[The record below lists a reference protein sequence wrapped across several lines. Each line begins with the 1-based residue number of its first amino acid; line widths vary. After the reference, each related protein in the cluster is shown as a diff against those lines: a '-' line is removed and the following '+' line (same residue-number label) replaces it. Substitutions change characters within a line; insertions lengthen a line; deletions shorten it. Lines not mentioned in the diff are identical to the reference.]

1 MEHRPRI
8 EGSVK
13 TSPLGGGTGLALEP
27 HPLEYIF
34 HPRSVAVVGAIDN
47 PRRSAYHFFR
57 VLREFGFSGPVY
69 PVDPRTPSAMGV
81 PVYPSLQA
89 IPGPV
94 DHVISCVSAR
104 EVAALVENC
113 VAKGV
118 KSLHLFTARL
128 AETGLSE
135 LTGLEQRLVR
145 RAKEAGIRIIGPN
158 CMGLYYPKGGLAF
171 RGNLP
176 TEPGA
181 LGFFSQSGGITAYLG
196 YRGGLRGLR
205 FSRIVSYG
213 NAADLNEADWLDYLG
228 HDPETEVIAAY
239 IEGVREGRRF
249 FDTLRRVAP
258 RKPVILL
265 KGGATSA
272 GRRAVA
278 SHTAS
283 LAGSQATWQAL
294 CRQTGAIAVDSVDE
308 MADVALALTL
318 LKPPAGRR
326 VGLIGDGGGGS
337 VASADAA
344 EAAGFMLPPV
354 PESMRQSF
362 RERAPEIW
370 SLIGNPLDPSAI
382 GPLTRDVL
390 KLMAQG
396 DLIDL
401 AIADAGTEWVMEYE
415 EGARFFREGVE
426 TIVAQAQELGKPLAV
441 IMPSADTT
449 QKWRWQ
455 AIMEA
460 QEKFNRARLPVFPSI
475 ARAVRAMGQ
484 ALDYWEGKDLDDSSA
499 RS

>member
-1 MEHRPRI
+1 MK
-8 EGSVK
+8 V
-13 TSPLGGGTGLALEP
+13 SPIGATGLTLEP

-57 VLREFGFSGPVY
+57 VLREFGFSGPIY

-81 PVYPSLQA
+81 PAYPSLQS

-94 DHVISCVSAR
+94 DHVISCVPAR
-104 EVAALVENC
+104 DVTALVEDC
-113 VAKGV
+113 VAKGI
-118 KSLHLFTARL
+118 KTLHLFTARL

-135 LTGLEQRLVR
+135 LAGLEQRLVR

-158 CMGLYYPKGGLAF
+158 CMGLYYPKEGLAF
-171 RGNLP
+171 RGNFP
-176 TEPGA
+176 AESGA
-181 LGFFSQSGGITAYLG
+181 LGFFSQSGGVTAYLG

-205 FSRIVSYG
+205 FSKIVSYG
-213 NAADLNEADWLDYLG
+213 NAADLNEVDWLDYLG

-265 KGGATSA
+265 KGGASAA

-283 LAGSQATWQAL
+283 LAGSPATWRAM

-326 VGLIGDGGGGS
+326 PSTGSGRRVGLIGDGGGGS

-344 EAAGFMLPPV
+344 EAAGFTLPPV
-354 PESMRQSF
+354 PETMRQSF
-362 RERAPEIW
+362 RERAPETW

-401 AIADAGTEWVMEYE
+401 AIADGGTEWVMEYE
-415 EGARFFREGVE
+415 EGVTSFREGVE
-426 TIVAQAQELGKPLAV
+426 TILAQAQELGKPLAV

-460 QEKFNRARLPVFPSI
+460 QEEFNRARLPVFPSI
-475 ARAVRAMGQ
+475 ARAVRALGQ
-484 ALDYWEGKDLDDSSA
+484 ALDYWEGKDL
-499 RS
+499 